1 MTTDFETLLRTRL
14 HEETPDPPHGLDPAA
29 PRQRARRDRRQFVA
43 IAAVVLCVLGIAI
56 GLVLSQGGSHPA
68 PPAKDPLSSIE
79 NVVWKDTQSTGTVV
93 FHDGTMRLYDGC
105 SAALYAFS
113 DSNGRISEG
122 RQLGQASTCSPP
134 AGGDFGRGRLDKFYR
149 VIGGSP
155 TWRRR
160 NGNELVLDSGGKGSV
175 TLRTDGVP
183 APEITG
189 TLWRLQTVNA
199 RNLEGG
205 GAGWLR
211 IRTDGTF
218 RAADGCTFLGGGA
231 SESAT
236 TLRLGFAPL
245 RANQCPK
252 VYWNDS
258 QVLKILSGPMA
269 YRITGNQLVLD
280 GGRRG
285 RLVYRAVR

>member
-1 MTTDFETLLRTRL
+1 MSTDFETLLRARL

-29 PRQRARRDRRQFVA
+29 PRLRARRDRRQFVA
-43 IAAVVLCVLGIAI
+43 ITAVVLCVLGIAI
-56 GLVLSQGGSHPA
+56 GLVVSQSGSNPT

-93 FHDGTMRLYDGC
+93 FHNGTMRLYEGC
-105 SAALYAFS
+105 VAQLY
-113 DSNGRISEG
+113 DLKVRGGRIIEG
-122 RQLGQASTCSPP
+122 PQLGHSSPCMVR
-134 AGGDFGRGRLDKFYR
+134 GHVSYGRLPRFFR
-149 VIGGSP
+149 VVGGAP
-155 TWRRR
+155 TWQRR
-160 NGNELVLDSGGKGSV
+160 GKQLVLSSDGNGSI
-175 TLRTDGVP
+175 TLRTDGKP

-199 RNLEGG
+199 GNLEGG

-218 RAADGCTFLGGGA
+218 RASDGCNFLGGGA
-231 SESAT
+231 SVSAT

-245 RANQCPK
+245 RANGCPK
-252 VYWNDS
+252 VHWNDS
-258 QVLKILSGPMA
+258 QVLKILSGPMT

-285 RLVYRAVR
+285 RLAYRAVR